1 MVIFVVTQLLTGWDY
16 SHLIQR
22 SNLHV
27 DHKVPILGP
36 LFLATTTPIIKSSVT
51 CYLELLK
58 ALNCALKMT
67 FCIELTYF
75 PYYIYMK
82 IVSQGEAT
90 HVWKWWF
97 ESGVWLDLETQLL
110 EVRCMSM
117 PTFFHLGLPN
127 CISKSVFSTCVAS
140 PTMEGQTTFLVHLLY
155 FSPPSVDTN
164 QGHGDWCF
172 LIRCEGMDCKFY
184 VVLKLGFE
192 YKKCT
197 RKFDNMKLD
206 VCFLLNFK
214 ISIQFKI
221 SFFKLKE
228 NEINIT
234 IQVHRNTPFI
244 LFLNM
249 NKIFPKL
256 VHRTHVEGH

>member
-1 MVIFVVTQLLTGWDY
+1 
-16 SHLIQR
+16 
-22 SNLHV
+22 
-27 DHKVPILGP
+27 
-36 LFLATTTPIIKSSVT
+36 
-51 CYLELLK
+51 
-58 ALNCALKMT
+58 
-67 FCIELTYF
+67 
-75 PYYIYMK
+75 
-82 IVSQGEAT
+82 
-90 HVWKWWF
+90 
-97 ESGVWLDLETQLL
+97 
-110 EVRCMSM
+110 
-117 PTFFHLGLPN
+117 
-127 CISKSVFSTCVAS
+127 
-140 PTMEGQTTFLVHLLY
+140 MEGKTTFLVHLLY

-164 QGHGDWCF
+164 QGHGDWYF

-206 VCFLLNFK
+206 ICFLLNFK